1 MILNEYAF
9 FLRRKGRWLTIATR
23 PLTGRTYNPDLWL
36 VSPKY
41 DLLLIIFSSSLL
53 IIPHFFSAIGGMT
66 NIVVDLLV
74 TALIGGPHLF
84 ATYTMTFMEPRFRE
98 RYKRY
103 TWGALLMPV
112 IVVTLAIVNLTLLVT
127 IFFFWAS
134 VHVIHQALYIA
145 DSYRN
150 KDPRWK
156 SHQQVLSG
164 HRHHAHNGMIRPADD
179 SWKNINIAKWRRY
192 SQVIDYGLLMTS
204 LYPIATFKFTGTPL
218 WFGNTNLS
226 EHGFETGGRALLFPE
241 FLKQDWMA
249 YLATAAFFTL
259 LILFIWKTVWEY
271 RNGLFHGPKTL
282 HMSLAAVLFFITPIM
297 NNLDVAFQGLNV
309 WHSFQYL
316 AVVLYLNRLRAER
329 GLIGS
334 QFVANLSKRGS
345 SLYWLCFA
353 FTVGAAFVY
362 LLVRFIVT
370 ATGVWADDPMQI
382 HYFSFYS
389 VILSALLVHY
399 YFDHFLFLQVD
410 DVITPKWNH

>member
-1 MILNEYAF
+1 MIPGEYVF
-9 FLRRKGRWLTIATR
+9 FLRRKGRWLTMALQPRATQ
-23 PLTGRTYNPDLWL
+23 PLTSRSYNPDLWL

-156 SHQQVLSG
+156 
-164 HRHHAHNGMIRPADD
+164 
-179 SWKNINIAKWRRY
+179 NINITKWRRY

-226 EHGFETGGRALLFPE
+226 EHGFETGGRVLLFPE
-241 FLKQDWMA
+241 FLKQEWFA
-249 YLATAAFFTL
+249 YLATFAFFTL
-259 LILFIWKTVWEY
+259 LILFISKTVWEY

-334 QFVANLSKRGS
+334 QFVANLSKKGS

-353 FTVGAAFVY
+353 FTVGAALVY
-362 LLVRFIVT
+362 LLVRLLVT

-410 DVITPKWNH
+410 DVITPKWN

>member
-1 MILNEYAF
+1 VV
-9 FLRRKGRWLTIATR
+9 TIATR
-23 PLTGRTYNPDLWL
+23 FRAAQSLTSRTYNPDLWL

-41 DLLLIIFSSSLL
+41 DLLLIIFSSVLL
-53 IIPHFFSAIGGMT
+53 IIPHFFSAVGGMT
-66 NIVVDLLV
+66 NVVVDLLV

-98 RYKRY
+98 RYKTY

-112 IVVTLAIVNLTLLVT
+112 LVVTLAIVNLTLLVT

-150 KDPRWK
+150 KDPRW
-156 SHQQVLSG
+156 
-164 HRHHAHNGMIRPADD
+164 R
-179 SWKNINIAKWRRY
+179 NINIKKWRKY
-192 SQVIDYGLLMTS
+192 SQIVDYGLLITS

-218 WFGNTNLS
+218 WFGNTNIS
-226 EHGFETGGRALLFPE
+226 AQGFETGGRVLLFPE
-241 FLKQDWMA
+241 FLKQEWFA
-249 YLATAAFFTL
+249 YLAAFGFFTML
-259 LILFIWKTVWEY
+259 VLFISKTIWEY

-282 HMSLAAVLFFITPIM
+282 HMSLAAMLFFITPVM

-329 GLIGS
+329 GMIGS
-334 QFVANLSKRGS
+334 EFVASLSKSGS
-345 SLYWLCFA
+345 KLYWLCFA
-353 FTVGAAFVY
+353 FTIGAALVY

-370 ATGVWADDPMQI
+370 ATGVWANDPTQI

-410 DVITPKWNH
+410 DVITPKWN

>member
-1 MILNEYAF
+1 MICVKYVFFEAQRQVVMMAF
-9 FLRRKGRWLTIATR
+9 KPEAFQPGATQ
-23 PLTGRTYNPDLWL
+23 PLASKTYNPDLWL

-66 NIVVDLLV
+66 NVVVDLLV

-156 SHQQVLSG
+156 NV
-164 HRHHAHNGMIRPADD
+164 
-179 SWKNINIAKWRRY
+179 NITKWRKY
-192 SQVIDYGLLMTS
+192 SQIIDYGLLMTS
-204 LYPIATFKFTGTPL
+204 LYPIATFKFTDTPL
-218 WFGNTNLS
+218 WFGNTNIS
-226 EHGFETGGRALLFPE
+226 EHGFETGGRVLLFPD
-241 FLKQDWMA
+241 FLKQEWFA
-249 YLATAAFFTL
+249 YLATAGFFTM
-259 LILFIWKTVWEY
+259 LILFISKTIWEY

-334 QFVANLSKRGS
+334 QFVSNLSKSGS
-345 SLYWLCFA
+345 RLYWLCFV
-353 FTVGAAFVY
+353 FTVGAALVY

-410 DVITPKWNH
+410 DVITPKWN

>member
-1 MILNEYAF
+1 MASRF
-9 FLRRKGRWLTIATR
+9 TTLRSKKTQ
-23 PLTGRTYNPDLWL
+23 PLSARTYNPDLWL

-41 DLLLIIFSSSLL
+41 DLVLIIFSSSLL

-66 NIVVDLLV
+66 NIIMDLLV

-112 IVVTLAIVNLTLLVT
+112 IVVALAIINLTLLVT

-156 SHQQVLSG
+156 KPLAGRNIPLSFKVDNHSETLPIDNGSLLKPLTG
-164 HRHHAHNGMIRPADD
+164 H
-179 SWKNINIAKWRRY
+179 WRRY
-192 SQVIDYGLLMTS
+192 SQIIDYGLLMTS
-204 LYPIATFKFTGTPL
+204 LYPLATFKFTGTPL
-218 WFGNTNLS
+218 WLGNTNIS
-226 EHGFETGGRALLFPE
+226 EHGFVTGGRALLFPD
-241 FLKQDWMA
+241 FLKADWLA
-249 YLATAAFFTL
+249 YLVTGAFLTL
-259 LILFIWKTVWEY
+259 LILFISKTVWEY
-271 RNGLFHGPKTL
+271 HARLFHGPKTL
-282 HMSLAAVLFFITPIM
+282 HMSLAALLFFITPMM

-316 AVVLYLNRLRAER
+316 AIVLYLNRLRAER

-334 QFVANLSKRGS
+334 AFVSNLSKHGS
-345 SLYWLCFA
+345 RLYWLCFA
-353 FTVGAAFVY
+353 FTIGAALIY
-362 LLVRFIVT
+362 LLIRFIVT
-370 ATGVWADDPMQI
+370 TTGVWANDPMKI

-389 VILSALLVHY
+389 VILSALLIHY

-410 DVITPKWNH
+410 DVITPKWN

>member
-1 MILNEYAF
+1 VV
-9 FLRRKGRWLTIATR
+9 TIATR
-23 PLTGRTYNPDLWL
+23 LRAAQSLPSRTYNPDLWL

-66 NIVVDLLV
+66 NVVVDLLV

-112 IVVTLAIVNLTLLVT
+112 IVVTLAIINLTLLVT

-150 KDPRWK
+150 KDPRWREQPFGK
-156 SHQQVLSG
+156 L
-164 HRHHAHNGMIRPADD
+164 RTLN
-179 SWKNINIAKWRRY
+179 KWRRY
-192 SQVIDYGLLMTS
+192 SQIIDYGLLMTS

-218 WFGNTNLS
+218 WFGSTNIS
-226 EHGFETGGRALLFPE
+226 EHGFETGGRVLLFPE
-241 FLKQDWMA
+241 FLKQEWFA
-249 YLATAAFFTL
+249 YLATFGFFTM
-259 LILFIWKTVWEY
+259 LILFVAKTIWEY

-334 QFVANLSKRGS
+334 QFVSDLSKKGS
-345 SLYWLCFA
+345 RLYWLCFA
-353 FTVGAAFVY
+353 FTVGAALVY

-410 DVITPKWNH
+410 DVITPKWD

>member
-1 MILNEYAF
+1 M
-9 FLRRKGRWLTIATR
+9 TIATQ
-23 PLTGRTYNPDLWL
+23 PLTTRTYNPDLWL

-66 NIVVDLLV
+66 NVVVDLLV

-98 RYKRY
+98 RYKSY

-112 IVVTLAIVNLTLLVT
+112 IVVTLAIINLTLLVT

-150 KDPRWK
+150 KDPHWRVSFDK
-156 SHQQVLSG
+156 L
-164 HRHHAHNGMIRPADD
+164 RTPLTR
-179 SWKNINIAKWRRY
+179 WRRY

-218 WFGNTNLS
+218 WFGNTNIS
-226 EHGFETGGRALLFPE
+226 EHGFETGGRVLLFPD
-241 FLKQDWMA
+241 FLKQEWFA
-249 YLATAAFFTL
+249 YLATAAFFTM
-259 LILFIWKTVWEY
+259 LILFISKTIWEY
-271 RNGLFHGPKTL
+271 RNGLFHVPKTL
-282 HMSLAAVLFFITPIM
+282 HMSLAAVLFFITPVM

-334 QFVANLSKRGS
+334 QFVSNLSKRGS
-345 SLYWLCFA
+345 RLYWLCFA
-353 FTVGAAFVY
+353 FTVGAALVY
-362 LLVRFIVT
+362 LLVRLIVT

-389 VILSALLVHY
+389 VILSALLIHY

-410 DVITPKWNH
+410 DVITPKWNN

>member
-1 MILNEYAF
+1 MALQP
-9 FLRRKGRWLTIATR
+9 RATQ
-23 PLTGRTYNPDLWL
+23 PLSNKSLPARTYNPDLWL

-53 IIPHFFSAIGGMT
+53 IVPHFFSAIGGMT
-66 NIVVDLLV
+66 NVVVDLLV

-84 ATYTMTFMEPRFRE
+84 ATYTMTFMEPRFRK

-103 TWGALLMPV
+103 TWGALLMPM

-150 KDPRWK
+150 KDPRW
-156 SHQQVLSG
+156 
-164 HRHHAHNGMIRPADD
+164 R
-179 SWKNINIAKWRRY
+179 NINISKWRRY

-204 LYPIATFKFTGTPL
+204 MYPVATFKFTGTPL
-218 WFGNTNLS
+218 WVGNTNIS
-226 EHGFETGGRALLFPE
+226 EHGFETGGRVLLFPE
-241 FLKQDWMA
+241 FLKQEWFA
-249 YLATAAFFTL
+249 YLAAAAFFTL
-259 LILFIWKTVWEY
+259 LILFISKTFWEY
-271 RNGLFHGPKTL
+271 RQGLFHGPKTL
-282 HMSLAAVLFFITPIM
+282 HMSLAATLFFITPVM

-334 QFVANLSKRGS
+334 QFVSNLSKSGS
-345 SLYWLCFA
+345 KLYWLCFA
-353 FTVGAAFVY
+353 FTIGAALIY

-410 DVITPKWNH
+410 DVITPKWD

>member
-1 MILNEYAF
+1 
-9 FLRRKGRWLTIATR
+9 
-23 PLTGRTYNPDLWL
+23 
-36 VSPKY
+36 
-41 DLLLIIFSSSLL
+41 
-53 IIPHFFSAIGGMT
+53 MT

-112 IVVTLAIVNLTLLVT
+112 IVVTLAVVNLTLLVT

-150 KDPRWK
+150 KDPRW
-156 SHQQVLSG
+156 
-164 HRHHAHNGMIRPADD
+164 RT
-179 SWKNINIAKWRRY
+179 IAVAKGRKY
-192 SQVIDYGLLMTS
+192 SQIIDYGLLMTS

-218 WFGNTNLS
+218 WLGNTNIS
-226 EHGFETGGRALLFPE
+226 GHGFETGGRVLLFPG
-241 FLKQDWMA
+241 FLKQEWFA
-249 YLATAAFFTL
+249 YLATAAFVTL
-259 LILFIWKTVWEY
+259 LILFISKTVWEY
-271 RNGLFHGPKTL
+271 HNGLFHGPKTL
-282 HMSLAAVLFFITPIM
+282 HMSLAAVLFFTTPVM

-334 QFVANLSKRGS
+334 AFVSNLSKRGPN
-345 SLYWLCFA
+345 LYWLCFA
-353 FTVGAAFVY
+353 FTIGAALVY

-370 ATGVWADDPMQI
+370 ATGVWADDPMHI

-389 VILSALLVHY
+389 VILSALMVHY

-410 DVITPKWNH
+410 DVITPKWNS

>member
-1 MILNEYAF
+1 MILSEYVF
-9 FLRRKGRWLTIATR
+9 SLRRKGRWLVMSLKPEALQPRATQ
-23 PLTGRTYNPDLWL
+23 PLTHRTYNPDFWL

-66 NIVVDLLV
+66 NVVVDLLV

-150 KDPRWK
+150 KDPRW
-156 SHQQVLSG
+156 
-164 HRHHAHNGMIRPADD
+164 R
-179 SWKNINIAKWRRY
+179 NINLSKWRRY

-218 WFGNTNLS
+218 WFGNTNIS
-226 EHGFETGGRALLFPE
+226 EHGFETGGRVLLFPD
-241 FLKQDWMA
+241 FLKQEWFA
-249 YLATAAFFTL
+249 YLATAGFFTM
-259 LILFIWKTVWEY
+259 LILFISKTVWEY

-282 HMSLAAVLFFITPIM
+282 HMSLAAVLFFITPVM

-334 QFVANLSKRGS
+334 QFVSNLSKKGS

-353 FTVGAAFVY
+353 FTVGAALVY
-362 LLVRFIVT
+362 LLVRLIVT

-410 DVITPKWNH
+410 DVITPKWN

>member
-1 MILNEYAF
+1 VF
-9 FLRRKGRWLTIATR
+9 SLRRKGRWLTIATQ
-23 PLTGRTYNPDLWL
+23 PLTSRSYNPDLWL

-112 IVVTLAIVNLTLLVT
+112 LVVTLAIVNLTLLVT

-156 SHQQVLSG
+156 TITVT
-164 HRHHAHNGMIRPADD
+164 
-179 SWKNINIAKWRRY
+179 KWRRY

-218 WFGNTNLS
+218 WVGDTNIS
-226 EHGFETGGRALLFPE
+226 QHGFETGGRMLLFPE
-241 FLKQDWMA
+241 FLKQDWLA
-249 YLATAAFFTL
+249 YLATSAFFTL
-259 LILFIWKTVWEY
+259 LILFISKTVWEY

-282 HMSLAAVLFFITPIM
+282 HMSLAATLFFITPVM

-334 QFVANLSKRGS
+334 QFVSNLSKKGS
-345 SLYWLCFA
+345 RLYWLCFA
-353 FTVGAAFVY
+353 FTLGAALVY

-410 DVITPKWNH
+410 DVITPKWNS

>member
-1 MILNEYAF
+1 VV
-9 FLRRKGRWLTIATR
+9 TIATQ
-23 PLTGRTYNPDLWL
+23 PLSDKSLSNRTYNPDLWL

-66 NIVVDLLV
+66 NVVVDLLV

-150 KDPRWK
+150 KDPRWRN
-156 SHQQVLSG
+156 V
-164 HRHHAHNGMIRPADD
+164 
-179 SWKNINIAKWRRY
+179 NITKWRRY

-218 WFGNTNLS
+218 WFGNTNIS
-226 EHGFETGGRALLFPE
+226 EHGFETGGRVLLFPD
-241 FLKQDWMA
+241 FLKQEWFA
-249 YLATAAFFTL
+249 YLATFAFLTL
-259 LILFIWKTVWEY
+259 LILFISKTIWEY

-334 QFVANLSKRGS
+334 QFVSDLSKKGS
-345 SLYWLCFA
+345 RLYWLCFA
-353 FTVGAAFVY
+353 FTVGAALVY

-410 DVITPKWNH
+410 DVITPKWN

>member
-1 MILNEYAF
+1 VV
-9 FLRRKGRWLTIATR
+9 KIATQ
-23 PLTGRTYNPDLWL
+23 PLSDKSLSGRTYNPDLWL

-53 IIPHFFSAIGGMT
+53 LIPHFFSAIGGMT
-66 NIVVDLLV
+66 NVVVDLLV

-112 IVVTLAIVNLTLLVT
+112 IVVTLAVVNLTLLVT

-150 KDPRWK
+150 KDPRWCDTFNK
-156 SHQQVLSG
+156 GVYPLA
-164 HRHHAHNGMIRPADD
+164 R
-179 SWKNINIAKWRRY
+179 WRRF
-192 SQVIDYGLLMTS
+192 SQIIDYGLLMTS

-218 WFGNTNLS
+218 WIGNTNIS
-226 EHGFETGGRALLFPE
+226 QQGFETGGRVLLFPD
-241 FLKQDWMA
+241 FLKQEWFA
-249 YLATAAFFTL
+249 YLATFGFLTML
-259 LILFIWKTVWEY
+259 VMFIAKTIWEY

-334 QFVANLSKRGS
+334 QFVSNLSKSGS
-345 SLYWLCFA
+345 KLYWLCFA
-353 FTVGAAFVY
+353 FTVGAALVY
-362 LLVRFIVT
+362 LLMRFIVT

-399 YFDHFLFLQVD
+399 YFDHFLFLQID
-410 DVITPKWNH
+410 DVITPKWN

>member
-1 MILNEYAF
+1 MSLKPGA
-9 FLRRKGRWLTIATR
+9 LQPRATQ
-23 PLTGRTYNPDLWL
+23 PLTSRTYNPDLWL

-66 NIVVDLLV
+66 NVVVDLLV

-150 KDPRWK
+150 KDPRWR
-156 SHQQVLSG
+156 S
-164 HRHHAHNGMIRPADD
+164 
-179 SWKNINIAKWRRY
+179 INFAKWRRY
-192 SQVIDYGLLMTS
+192 SQIIDYGLLMTS

-218 WFGNTNLS
+218 WFGNTNIS
-226 EHGFETGGRALLFPE
+226 EHGFETGGRVLLFPD
-241 FLKQDWMA
+241 FLKQEWFA

-259 LILFIWKTVWEY
+259 LILFISKTVWEY

-282 HMSLAAVLFFITPIM
+282 HMSLAAVLFFITPVM

-334 QFVANLSKRGS
+334 QFVSNLSKKGS
-345 SLYWLCFA
+345 SLYWLCLA
-353 FTVGAAFVY
+353 FTVGAALVY

-370 ATGVWADDPMQI
+370 ATGVWANDPMQI

-410 DVITPKWNH
+410 DVITPKWN

>member
-1 MILNEYAF
+1 M
-9 FLRRKGRWLTIATR
+9 ATR
-23 PLTGRTYNPDLWL
+23 FRKTGRTPPVKLSQPLSPRTYNPDVWL

-41 DLLLIIFSSSLL
+41 DLVLIIFSSSLL

-103 TWGALLMPV
+103 TWGALLMPI

-150 KDPRWK
+150 KDPRWQP
-156 SHQQVLSG
+156 S
-164 HRHHAHNGMIRPADD
+164 
-179 SWKNINIAKWRRY
+179 NIATWRRY

-218 WFGNTNLS
+218 WLGNTNIS
-226 EHGFETGGRALLFPE
+226 EHGFETGGRTLLFPE
-241 FLKQDWMA
+241 FLKADWLA
-249 YLATAAFFTL
+249 YLATGAFFIL
-259 LILFIWKTVWEY
+259 LILFISKTVWEY

-282 HMSLAAVLFFITPIM
+282 HMSLAALLFFVTPIM

-334 QFVANLSKRGS
+334 AFVSNLSKRGS
-345 SLYWLCFA
+345 RLYWLCFA
-353 FTVGAAFVY
+353 FTIGAALVY

-370 ATGVWADDPMQI
+370 ATGVWANDPMQI
-382 HYFSFYS
+382 HYFSFYT

-410 DVITPKWNH
+410 DVITPKWN

>member
-1 MILNEYAF
+1 MSLKPGA
-9 FLRRKGRWLTIATR
+9 LQPRTTQ
-23 PLTGRTYNPDLWL
+23 PLTSRAYNPDLWL

-53 IIPHFFSAIGGMT
+53 IVPHFFSAIGGMT
-66 NIVVDLLV
+66 NVVVDLLV

-112 IVVTLAIVNLTLLVT
+112 IVVTLAVVNLTLLVT

-150 KDPRWK
+150 KDPRW
-156 SHQQVLSG
+156 
-164 HRHHAHNGMIRPADD
+164 RT
-179 SWKNINIAKWRRY
+179 INITKWRRY
-192 SQVIDYGLLMTS
+192 SQIIDYGLLMTS
-204 LYPIATFKFTGTPL
+204 FYPIATFKFTGTPL
-218 WFGNTNLS
+218 WFGNTNIS
-226 EHGFETGGRALLFPE
+226 ELGFETGGRVLLFPE
-241 FLKQDWMA
+241 FLKQEWFA
-249 YLATAAFFTL
+249 YLATAAFFTM
-259 LILFIWKTVWEY
+259 LILFISKTVWEY

-282 HMSLAAVLFFITPIM
+282 HMSLAAVLFFITPVM

-334 QFVANLSKRGS
+334 EFVANLSKRGTR
-345 SLYWLCFA
+345 LYWLCFA
-353 FTVGAAFVY
+353 FTIGAALIYV
-362 LLVRFIVT
+362 LVRFIVT
-370 ATGVWADDPMQI
+370 ATGVWADDPVQI

-410 DVITPKWNH
+410 DVITPKWN

>member
-1 MILNEYAF
+1 VV
-9 FLRRKGRWLTIATR
+9 TIATQ
-23 PLTGRTYNPDLWL
+23 PLSNKSLSSKTYNPDLWL

-66 NIVVDLLV
+66 NVVVDLLV

-84 ATYTMTFMEPRFRE
+84 ATYTMTFMEPRFRK

-112 IVVTLAIVNLTLLVT
+112 IVVTLAVVNLTLLVT

-150 KDPRWK
+150 KDPRW
-156 SHQQVLSG
+156 
-164 HRHHAHNGMIRPADD
+164 R
-179 SWKNINIAKWRRY
+179 NISIAKWRRY

-204 LYPIATFKFTGTPL
+204 MYPVATFKFTGTPL
-218 WFGNTNLS
+218 WVGGTNIS
-226 EHGFETGGRALLFPE
+226 QQGFETGGRVLLFPE
-241 FLKQDWMA
+241 FLKQEWFA
-249 YLATAAFFTL
+249 YLAAAAFFTM
-259 LILFIWKTVWEY
+259 LILFISKTVWEY

-297 NNLDVAFQGLNV
+297 SNLDVAFQGLNV

-334 QFVANLSKRGS
+334 EFVANLSKRGPR
-345 SLYWLCFA
+345 LYWLCFA
-353 FTVGAAFVY
+353 FTIGAALVY

-370 ATGVWADDPMQI
+370 ATGIWADDPMQI

-410 DVITPKWNH
+410 DVITPKWN

>member
-1 MILNEYAF
+1 M
-9 FLRRKGRWLTIATR
+9 TIATR
-23 PLTGRTYNPDLWL
+23 FRPRQPLSTRTYNPDFWL

-53 IIPHFFSAIGGMT
+53 VVPHFFSAIGGMT
-66 NIVVDLLV
+66 NVVVDLLV

-127 IFFFWAS
+127 LFFFWAS

-150 KDPRWK
+150 KDPRWT
-156 SHQQVLSG
+156 HLNL
-164 HRHHAHNGMIRPADD
+164 AH
-179 SWKNINIAKWRRY
+179 WRKY
-192 SQVIDYGLLMTS
+192 SQIIDYGLLMTS

-218 WFGNTNLS
+218 WFGNTNVS
-226 EHGFETGGRALLFPE
+226 EHGFETGGRVLLFPE
-241 FLKQDWMA
+241 FLKADWMA
-249 YLATAAFFTL
+249 YLATVAFFTL
-259 LILFIWKTVWEY
+259 LILFISKTIWEY

-282 HMSLAAVLFFITPIM
+282 HMSLAAILFFITPVM

-345 SLYWLCFA
+345 RLYWLCFA
-353 FTVGAAFVY
+353 FTVGAALLY

-370 ATGVWADDPMQI
+370 ATGVWTDNPIQI

-410 DVITPKWNH
+410 DVITPKWNS